1 MPAFAGMT
9 IWNMN
14 PITEYNDYRRYMRDY
29 YEKRKRTSYFSWREF
44 AKLAG
49 FSSSGYLKLV
59 CDGKTRLR
67 QDGALKVARA
77 MELSGY
83 RQEYFCLLV
92 EFCDAPDERSRVQAF
107 SRMRALMEGNGVRVL
122 GAEAFD
128 YYRSWVNPVV
138 RELAP
143 MMPGAKPSDIAKK
156 CIPEVT
162 AGEVRN
168 SLELMVRANLLGRR
182 PDGTYVQINKGLS
195 GDPALLS
202 ASMKA
207 MQKQV
212 MQLAADALDNVPAD
226 ERDISGFTLGI
237 SENAYRR
244 LVEEIAAFR
253 KRVKEIVSEDEGCNR
268 VYRLNLQLFPLSEKR
283 RNENEDK

>member
-1 MPAFAGMT
+1 MKR
-9 IWNMN
+9 
-14 PITEYNDYRRYMRDY
+14 ITEYNDYRCYMRDY
-29 YEKRKRTSYFSWREF
+29 YEERKRTSYFSWREF

-83 RQEYFCLLV
+83 RLEYFCMLV
-92 EFCDAPDERSRVQAF
+92 EFCDASDERSRVQVF
-107 SRMRALMEGNGVRVL
+107 SRMRTLMEENGVRVL

-143 MMPGAKPSDIAKK
+143 MMPGAKPSDIAKM

-168 SLELMVRANLLGRR
+168 SLELMVRANLLERR
-182 PDGTYVQINKGLS
+182 PDGTYVQMNKGLT

-202 ASMKA
+202 ASMKV

-212 MQLAADALDNVPAD
+212 AQLAADAVDNVPAE
-226 ERDISGFTLGI
+226 ERNISGFTLGI
-237 SENAYRR
+237 SESAYRR
-244 LVEEIAAFR
+244 LVEEITAFR
-253 KRVKEIVSEDEGCNR
+253 KRIKEIVSEDEGCNR
-268 VYRLNLQLFPLSEKR
+268 VYRLNLQLFPLSEKLK
-283 RNENEDK
+283 DKDE

>member
-1 MPAFAGMT
+1 MKR
-9 IWNMN
+9 
-14 PITEYNDYRRYMRDY
+14 ITEYNDYRRYMRDY
-29 YEKRKRTSYFSWREF
+29 YEERKRTSYFSWREF

-83 RQEYFCLLV
+83 RLEYFCMLV
-92 EFCDAPDERSRVQAF
+92 EFCDASDERSRVQVF
-107 SRMRALMEGNGVRVL
+107 SRMRTLMEENGVRVL

-143 MMPGAKPSDIAKK
+143 MMSGAKPSDIAKM

-168 SLELMVRANLLGRR
+168 SLELMVRANLLERR
-182 PDGTYVQINKGLS
+182 PDGTYVQMNKGLT

-202 ASMKA
+202 ASMKV

-212 MQLAADALDNVPAD
+212 AQLAADAVDNVPAE
-226 ERDISGFTLGI
+226 ERNISGFTLGI
-237 SENAYRR
+237 SESAYRR

-253 KRVKEIVSEDEGCNR
+253 KRIKEIVSEDEGCNR
-268 VYRLNLQLFPLSEKR
+268 VYRLNLQLFPLSEKLK
-283 RNENEDK
+283 DKDE

>member
-1 MPAFAGMT
+1 MT
-9 IWNMN
+9 NCENMN
-14 PITEYNDYRRYMRDY
+14 PIAEYNDYRRYMRDY
-29 YEKRKRTSYFSWREF
+29 YEERKRTSYFSWREF
-44 AKLAG
+44 AKRAG

-92 EFCDAPDERSRVQAF
+92 EFCDAPDERSRIQAF
-107 SRMRALMEGNGVRVL
+107 SRMRALMEENGVRVL

-143 MMPGAKPSDIAKK
+143 MMPGAKPSDIAKM
-156 CIPEVT
+156 CVPEVT

-168 SLELMVRANLLGRR
+168 SLELMVSANLLERCA
-182 PDGTYVQINKGLS
+182 DGSYVQMNKGLT

-212 MQLAADALDNVPAD
+212 MQLAADALDHVPAD

-253 KRVKEIVSEDEGCNR
+253 KRVKEIVTKDEGCSR
-268 VYRLNLQLFPLSEKR
+268 VYRLNLQLFPLSEKL

>member
-1 MPAFAGMT
+1 MKR
-9 IWNMN
+9 
-14 PITEYNDYRRYMRDY
+14 ITEYNDYRCYMRDY
-29 YEKRKRTSYFSWREF
+29 YEERKRTSFFSWREF
-44 AKLAG
+44 AKRAG

-83 RQEYFCLLV
+83 RLEYFCMLV
-92 EFCDAPDERSRVQAF
+92 EFCDASDERSRVQVF
-107 SRMRALMEGNGVRVL
+107 SRMRTLMEENGVRVL

-143 MMPGAKPSDIAKK
+143 MMPGAKPSDIAKM

-168 SLELMVRANLLGRR
+168 SLELMVRANLLERR
-182 PDGTYVQINKGLS
+182 PDGTYVQMNKGLT

-202 ASMKA
+202 ASMKV

-212 MQLAADALDNVPAD
+212 AQLAADAVDNVPAE
-226 ERDISGFTLGI
+226 ERNISGFTLGI
-237 SENAYRR
+237 SESAYRR

-253 KRVKEIVSEDEGCNR
+253 KRIKEIVSEDEGCNR
-268 VYRLNLQLFPLSEKR
+268 VYRLNLQLFPLSEKLK
-283 RNENEDK
+283 DKDE

>member
-1 MPAFAGMT
+1 MKR
-9 IWNMN
+9 
-14 PITEYNDYRRYMRDY
+14 ITEYNDYRCYMRDY
-29 YEKRKRTSYFSWREF
+29 YEERKRISYFSWREF

-83 RQEYFCLLV
+83 RLEYFCMLV
-92 EFCDAPDERSRVQAF
+92 EFCDASDERSRVQVF
-107 SRMRALMEGNGVRVL
+107 SRMRTLMEENGVRVL

-128 YYRSWVNPVV
+128 YYRSWVNPAV

-143 MMPGAKPSDIAKK
+143 MMPGAKPSDIAKM

-168 SLELMVRANLLGRR
+168 SLELMVRANLLERR
-182 PDGTYVQINKGLS
+182 PDGTYVQMNKGLT
-195 GDPALLS
+195 GNPALLS
-202 ASMKA
+202 ASMKV

-212 MQLAADALDNVPAD
+212 AQLAADALDSVPAK
-226 ERDISGFTLGI
+226 ERDISGFTFGI
-237 SENAYRR
+237 NEKTFER
-244 LVEEIAAFR
+244 LVNEIKLFR
-253 KRVKEIVSEDEGCNR
+253 ERVKEIVSEDDGCNR
-268 VYRLNLQLFPLSEKR
+268 VYRLNLQLFPLSEKLK
-283 RNENEDK
+283 NENE

>member
-1 MPAFAGMT
+1 MKR
-9 IWNMN
+9 
-14 PITEYNDYRRYMRDY
+14 ITEYNDYRCYMRDY
-29 YEKRKRTSYFSWREF
+29 YEERKRTSYFSWREF

-83 RQEYFCLLV
+83 RLEYFCMLV
-92 EFCDAPDERSRVQAF
+92 EFCDASDERSRVQVF
-107 SRMRALMEGNGVRVL
+107 SRMRTLMEENGVRVL

-143 MMPGAKPSDIAKK
+143 MMPGAKPSDIAKM

-168 SLELMVRANLLGRR
+168 SLELMVRANLLERR
-182 PDGTYVQINKGLS
+182 PDGTYVQMNKGLT

-202 ASMKA
+202 ASMKV

-212 MQLAADALDNVPAD
+212 AQLAADAVDNVPAE
-226 ERDISGFTLGI
+226 ERNISGFTLGI
-237 SENAYRR
+237 SESAYRR

-253 KRVKEIVSEDEGCNR
+253 KRIKEIVSEDEGCNR
-268 VYRLNLQLFPLSEKR
+268 VYRLNLQLFPLSEKLK
-283 RNENEDK
+283 DKDE

>member
-1 MPAFAGMT
+1 
-9 IWNMN
+9 
-14 PITEYNDYRRYMRDY
+14 
-29 YEKRKRTSYFSWREF
+29 
-44 AKLAG
+44 
-49 FSSSGYLKLV
+49 
-59 CDGKTRLR
+59 
-67 QDGALKVARA
+67 
-77 MELSGY
+77 ME
-83 RQEYFCLLV
+83 E
-92 EFCDAPDERSRVQAF
+92 
-107 SRMRALMEGNGVRVL
+107 NGVCVL

-143 MMPGAKPSDIAKK
+143 MMPGAKPSDIAKM

-168 SLELMVRANLLGRR
+168 SLELMVRANLLERN
-182 PDGTYVQINKGLS
+182 PDGAYVQMNKGLT
-195 GDPALLS
+195 GDPALVS

-212 MQLAADALDNVPAD
+212 AQLAADALDNVPAE

-237 SENAYRR
+237 SENTYRR

-253 KRVKEIVSEDEGCNR
+253 KRVKEIVSEDEGCSR
-268 VYRLNLQLFPLSEKR
+268 VYRLNLQLFPLSEKLK
-283 RNENEDK
+283 NENE

>member
-1 MPAFAGMT
+1 MKR
-9 IWNMN
+9 
-14 PITEYNDYRRYMRDY
+14 ITEYNDYRCYMRDY
-29 YEKRKRTSYFSWREF
+29 YEERKRTSYFSWREF

-77 MELSGY
+77 MELSGC
-83 RQEYFCLLV
+83 RLEYFCMLV
-92 EFCDAPDERSRVQAF
+92 EFCDASDERSRVQVF
-107 SRMRALMEGNGVRVL
+107 SRMRTLMEENGVRVL

-143 MMPGAKPSDIAKK
+143 MMPGAKPSDIAKM

-168 SLELMVRANLLGRR
+168 SLELMVRANLLERR
-182 PDGTYVQINKGLS
+182 PDGTYVQMNKGLT

-202 ASMKA
+202 ASMKV

-212 MQLAADALDNVPAD
+212 AQLAADAVDNVPAE
-226 ERDISGFTLGI
+226 ERNISGFTLGI
-237 SENAYRR
+237 SESAYRR

-253 KRVKEIVSEDEGCNR
+253 KRIKEIVSEDEGCNR
-268 VYRLNLQLFPLSEKR
+268 VYRLNLQLFPLSEKLK
-283 RNENEDK
+283 DKDE

>member
-1 MPAFAGMT
+1 MKR
-9 IWNMN
+9 
-14 PITEYNDYRRYMRDY
+14 ITEYNDYRCYMRDY
-29 YEKRKRTSYFSWREF
+29 YEERKRTSYFSWREF

-83 RQEYFCLLV
+83 RLEYFCMLV
-92 EFCDAPDERSRVQAF
+92 EFCDASDERFRVQVF
-107 SRMRALMEGNGVRVL
+107 SRMRTLMEENGVRVL

-143 MMPGAKPSDIAKK
+143 MMPGAKPSDIAKM

-168 SLELMVRANLLGRR
+168 SLELMVRANLLERR
-182 PDGTYVQINKGLS
+182 PDGTYVQMNKGLT

-202 ASMKA
+202 ASMKV

-212 MQLAADALDNVPAD
+212 AQLAADAVDNVPAE
-226 ERDISGFTLGI
+226 ERNISGFTLGI
-237 SENAYRR
+237 SESAYRR

-253 KRVKEIVSEDEGCNR
+253 KRIKEIVSEDEGCNR
-268 VYRLNLQLFPLSEKR
+268 VYRLNLQLFPLSEKLK
-283 RNENEDK
+283 DKDE

>member
-1 MPAFAGMT
+1 MKR
-9 IWNMN
+9 
-14 PITEYNDYRRYMRDY
+14 ITEYNDYRCYMRDY
-29 YEKRKRTSYFSWREF
+29 YEERKRTSYFSWREF

-83 RQEYFCLLV
+83 RLEYFCMLV
-92 EFCDAPDERSRVQAF
+92 EFCDASDERSRVQVF
-107 SRMRALMEGNGVRVL
+107 SRMRTLMEENGVRVL

-143 MMPGAKPSDIAKK
+143 MMPGAKPSDIAKM

-168 SLELMVRANLLGRR
+168 SLELMVRANLLERR
-182 PDGTYVQINKGLS
+182 PDGTYVQMNRGLT

-202 ASMKA
+202 ASMKV

-212 MQLAADALDNVPAD
+212 AQLAADAVDNVPAE
-226 ERDISGFTLGI
+226 ERNISGFTLGI
-237 SENAYRR
+237 SESAYRR

-253 KRVKEIVSEDEGCNR
+253 KRIKEIVSEDEGCNR
-268 VYRLNLQLFPLSEKR
+268 VYRLNLQLFPLSEKLK
-283 RNENEDK
+283 DKDE

>member
-1 MPAFAGMT
+1 MKR
-9 IWNMN
+9 
-14 PITEYNDYRRYMRDY
+14 ITEYNDYRCYMRDY
-29 YEKRKRTSYFSWREF
+29 YEERKRTSYFSWREF

-83 RQEYFCLLV
+83 RLEYFCLLV
-92 EFCDAPDERSRVQAF
+92 EFCDASDERSRVQVF
-107 SRMRALMEGNGVRVL
+107 SRMRTLMEENGVRVL

-143 MMPGAKPSDIAKK
+143 MMPGAKPSDIAKM

-168 SLELMVRANLLGRR
+168 SLELMVRANFSQEFRNAL
-182 PDGTYVQINKGLS
+182 KGC
-195 GDPALLS
+195 
-202 ASMKA
+202 
-207 MQKQV
+207 
-212 MQLAADALDNVPAD
+212 
-226 ERDISGFTLGI
+226 R
-237 SENAYRR
+237 
-244 LVEEIAAFR
+244 
-253 KRVKEIVSEDEGCNR
+253 
-268 VYRLNLQLFPLSEKR
+268 
-283 RNENEDK
+283 

>member
-1 MPAFAGMT
+1 
-9 IWNMN
+9 
-14 PITEYNDYRRYMRDY
+14 MRDY
-29 YEKRKRTSYFSWREF
+29 YEERKRTSYFSWREF

-83 RQEYFCLLV
+83 RREYFCLLV
-92 EFCDAPDERSRVQAF
+92 EFCDAPDERSRIQAF
-107 SRMRALMEGNGVRVL
+107 SRMRALMEENGVRVL

-128 YYRSWVNPVV
+128 YYRSWVNSVV

-143 MMPGAKPSDIAKK
+143 MMPGAKPSDIAKL

-168 SLELMVRANLLGRR
+168 SLELMVRANLLERCA
-182 PDGTYVQINKGLS
+182 DGSYVQMNKGLT

-212 MQLAADALDNVPAD
+212 AQLAADALDNVPAE
-226 ERDISGFTLGI
+226 ERNISGFTLGI
-237 SENAYRR
+237 SENTYRR
-244 LVEEIAAFR
+244 LVEEIGAFR
-253 KRVKEIVSEDEGCNR
+253 KRIKEIVSDDKGCNR
-268 VYRLNLQLFPLSEKR
+268 IYRLNLQLFPLSEKLKD
-283 RNENEDK
+283 END

>member
-1 MPAFAGMT
+1 MKR
-9 IWNMN
+9 
-14 PITEYNDYRRYMRDY
+14 ITEYNDYRCYMRDY
-29 YEKRKRTSYFSWREF
+29 YEERKRTSYFSWREF

-83 RQEYFCLLV
+83 RLEYFCMLV
-92 EFCDAPDERSRVQAF
+92 EFCDASDERSRVQVF
-107 SRMRALMEGNGVRVL
+107 SRMRTLMEENGVRVL

-143 MMPGAKPSDIAKK
+143 MMPGAKPSDIAKM

-168 SLELMVRANLLGRR
+168 SLELMVRANLLERR
-182 PDGTYVQINKGLS
+182 PDGTYVQMNKGLT

-202 ASMKA
+202 ASMKV

-212 MQLAADALDNVPAD
+212 AQLAADAVDNVPAE

-237 SENAYRR
+237 SESAYRR

-253 KRVKEIVSEDEGCNR
+253 KRIKEIVSEDEGCNR
-268 VYRLNLQLFPLSEKR
+268 VYRLNLQLFPLSEKLK
-283 RNENEDK
+283 DKDE

>member
-1 MPAFAGMT
+1 MKR
-9 IWNMN
+9 
-14 PITEYNDYRRYMRDY
+14 ITEYNDYRCYMRDY
-29 YEKRKRTSYFSWREF
+29 YEERKRTSYFSWREF

-83 RQEYFCLLV
+83 RREYFCLLV
-92 EFCDAPDERSRVQAF
+92 EFCDAPDERSRVQVF
-107 SRMRALMEGNGVRVL
+107 SRMRTLMEENGVRVL

-128 YYRSWVNPVV
+128 YYRSWVNSVV

-143 MMPGAKPSDIAKK
+143 MMPGAKPSDIAKM

-168 SLELMVRANLLGRR
+168 SLELMVRANLLERK
-182 PDGTYVQINKGLS
+182 PDGAYVQMNKGLT
-195 GDPALLS
+195 GDPALVS

-212 MQLAADALDNVPAD
+212 AQLAADALDNVPAE

-237 SENAYRR
+237 SENTYRR
-244 LVEEIAAFR
+244 LVEEIGAFR
-253 KRVKEIVSEDEGCNR
+253 KRIKEIVSDDEGCNR
-268 VYRLNLQLFPLSEKR
+268 VYRLNLQLFPLSEKLKD
-283 RNENEDK
+283 END

>member
-1 MPAFAGMT
+1 
-9 IWNMN
+9 
-14 PITEYNDYRRYMRDY
+14 MRDY
-29 YEKRKRTSYFSWREF
+29 YEERKRTSYFSWREF

-143 MMPGAKPSDIAKK
+143 MMPGAKPSDIAKM

-182 PDGTYVQINKGLS
+182 PDGTYVQINKGLT

-202 ASMKA
+202 ASMKV

-212 MQLAADALDNVPAD
+212 AQLAADALDNVPAE

-244 LVEEIAAFR
+244 LVEEIAALR
-253 KRVKEIVSEDEGCNR
+253 KRIKDIVSEDEGCNR

-283 RNENEDK
+283 RNDNEDK

>member
-1 MPAFAGMT
+1 MKR
-9 IWNMN
+9 
-14 PITEYNDYRRYMRDY
+14 ITEYNDYRRYMRDY
-29 YEKRKRTSYFSWREF
+29 YEERKRTSYFSWREF

-83 RQEYFCLLV
+83 RLEYFCMLV
-92 EFCDAPDERSRVQAF
+92 EFCDASDERSRVQVF
-107 SRMRALMEGNGVRVL
+107 SRMRTLMEENGVRVL

-143 MMPGAKPSDIAKK
+143 MMPGAKPSDIAKM

-168 SLELMVRANLLGRR
+168 SLELMVRANLLERR
-182 PDGTYVQINKGLS
+182 PDGTYVQMNKGLT

-202 ASMKA
+202 ASMKV

-212 MQLAADALDNVPAD
+212 AQLAADAVDNVPAE
-226 ERDISGFTLGI
+226 ERNISGFTLGI
-237 SENAYRR
+237 SESAYRR

-253 KRVKEIVSEDEGCNR
+253 KRIKEIVSEDEGCNR
-268 VYRLNLQLFPLSEKR
+268 VYRLNLQLFPLSEKLK
-283 RNENEDK
+283 DKDE

>member
-1 MPAFAGMT
+1 MKR
-9 IWNMN
+9 
-14 PITEYNDYRRYMRDY
+14 ITEYNDYRRYMRDY
-29 YEKRKRTSYFSWREF
+29 YEERKRTSYFSWREF

-83 RQEYFCLLV
+83 RLEYFCMLV
-92 EFCDAPDERSRVQAF
+92 EFCDASDERSRVQVF
-107 SRMRALMEGNGVRVL
+107 SRMRTLMEENGVRVL

-143 MMPGAKPSDIAKK
+143 MMPGAKPSDIAKM

-168 SLELMVRANLLGRR
+168 SLELMVRANLLERR
-182 PDGTYVQINKGLS
+182 PDGTYVQMNKGLT

-202 ASMKA
+202 ASMKV

-212 MQLAADALDNVPAD
+212 AQLAADAVDNVPAE

-237 SENAYRR
+237 SESAYRR

-253 KRVKEIVSEDEGCNR
+253 KRIKEIVSEDEGCNR
-268 VYRLNLQLFPLSEKR
+268 VYRLNLQLFPLSEKLK
-283 RNENEDK
+283 DKDE

>member
-1 MPAFAGMT
+1 MKR
-9 IWNMN
+9 
-14 PITEYNDYRRYMRDY
+14 ITEYNDYRCYMRDY
-29 YEKRKRTSYFSWREF
+29 YEERKRTSYFSWREF

-83 RQEYFCLLV
+83 RREYFCMLV
-92 EFCDAPDERSRVQAF
+92 EFCDASDERFRVQVF
-107 SRMRALMEGNGVRVL
+107 SRMRTLMEENGVRVL

-143 MMPGAKPSDIAKK
+143 MMPGAKPSDIAKM

-168 SLELMVRANLLGRR
+168 SLELMVRANLLERR
-182 PDGTYVQINKGLS
+182 PDGTYVQMNKGLT

-202 ASMKA
+202 ASMKV

-212 MQLAADALDNVPAD
+212 AQLAADAVDNVPAE
-226 ERDISGFTLGI
+226 ERNISGFTLGI
-237 SENAYRR
+237 SESAYRR

-253 KRVKEIVSEDEGCNR
+253 KRIKEIVSEDEGCNR
-268 VYRLNLQLFPLSEKR
+268 VYRLNLQLFPLSEKLK
-283 RNENEDK
+283 DKDE

>member
-1 MPAFAGMT
+1 MKR
-9 IWNMN
+9 
-14 PITEYNDYRRYMRDY
+14 ITEYNDYRCYMRDY
-29 YEKRKRTSYFSWREF
+29 YEERKRTSYFSWREF

-67 QDGALKVARA
+67 QDSALKVARA

-83 RQEYFCLLV
+83 RLEYFCMLV
-92 EFCDAPDERSRVQAF
+92 EFCDASDERSRVQVF
-107 SRMRALMEGNGVRVL
+107 SRMRTLMEENGVRVL

-143 MMPGAKPSDIAKK
+143 MMPGAKPSDIAKM

-168 SLELMVRANLLGRR
+168 SLELMVRANLLDRQS
-182 PDGTYVQINKGLS
+182 DGKYVQMNKGLT

-202 ASMKA
+202 ASMKV

-212 MQLAADALDNVPAD
+212 AQLAADAVDNVPAE
-226 ERDISGFTLGI
+226 ERNISGFTLGI
-237 SENAYRR
+237 SESAYRR

-253 KRVKEIVSEDEGCNR
+253 KRIKEIVSEDEGCNR
-268 VYRLNLQLFPLSEKR
+268 VYRLNLQLFPLSEKLK
-283 RNENEDK
+283 DKDE